1 MTDNHS
7 RYGEPDSLTYR
18 STNRSVAA
26 ERSSAHTG
34 VTALSFLTTLANE
47 LSKGPVDLPCFPNVV
62 IKIRDALNDPDTT
75 ADETVVLVGAEPRLA
90 AKLLQTANSAAF
102 NSSGKRVTDLRT
114 AITRLGQQLVQ
125 GTAMAFAVQQMKNE
139 PSLRSIAKPLSE
151 LWKVSITVA
160 YIAKVLAKRTTVQSD
175 EAFLTGLLH
184 GIGKLYIMAR
194 SVGLP
199 ASAAEELASAELV
212 SGWHPSV
219 GKAVLENWQ
228 VAEEMSDAVG
238 DQNAYDR
245 VSRREADL
253 TDVLIIAV
261 ILAQALQEPEPRDI
275 QIDGVT
281 AFQRVGLRLGDC
293 DAILKHAE
301 YQLGSLHDALGC

>member
-1 MTDNHS
+1 
-7 RYGEPDSLTYR
+7 
-18 STNRSVAA
+18 
-26 ERSSAHTG
+26 
-34 VTALSFLTTLANE
+34 
-47 LSKGPVDLPCFPNVV
+47 
-62 IKIRDALNDPDTT
+62 
-75 ADETVVLVGAEPRLA
+75 VVLVDAEPRLA

-102 NSSGKRVTDLRT
+102 NTSGKRVTDLRA

-139 PSLRSIAKPLSE
+139 PALRSIAKPLSE
-151 LWKVSITVA
+151 LWKESITVA
-160 YIAKVLAKRTTVQSD
+160 YIAKVLAKRTTVQPD

-184 GIGKLYIMAR
+184 AIGKLYIMVRA
-194 SVGLP
+194 VGLP
-199 ASAAEELASAELV
+199 TTAAEELASAELI
-212 SGWHPSV
+212 SGWHPSI

-245 VSRREADL
+245 MSRREADL
-253 TDVLIIAV
+253 TDILIIAV
-261 ILAQALQEPEPRDI
+261 ILAEALQQPEPRDI
-275 QIDGVT
+275 HAEGVT
-281 AFQRVGLRLGDC
+281 AFQRVGLRIGDC